1 MKLRGTYTLEVAQP
15 LDVVR
20 RRLQLEVTKGWFAA
34 IRNRS
39 RFWGSIEDEKVKLY
53 YTGCRKGAD
62 MVKRNNFC
70 PDFYGTMH
78 ETAGRTTLRFKWRI
92 PIFHIVFM
100 TIWFSVVGFA
110 LFMSVMDLNLVTM
123 LISGTMF
130 FGGFALLVWGTRS
143 GLKDTKAAIRETII
157 IPGEWWREY
166 EGDKGDEWD
175 V

>member
-1 MKLRGTYTLEVAQP
+1 MKLRGKYTLEVAQP

-39 RFWGSIEDEKVKLY
+39 RFWGRIEDEKVKLY

-62 MVKRNNFC
+62 MVKRNNLC

-78 ETAGRTTLRFKWRI
+78 ETAGRTTLHFKWRI
-92 PIFHIVFM
+92 SIFHIVFM
-100 TIWFSVVGFA
+100 IVWFSVVGFA
-110 LFMSVMDLNLVTM
+110 FSMSLMALDLITM
-123 LISGTMF
+123 LISGVMF
-130 FGGFALLVWGTRS
+130 FGGFALFVWGVRS

-157 IPGEWWREY
+157 MPGEWWREY